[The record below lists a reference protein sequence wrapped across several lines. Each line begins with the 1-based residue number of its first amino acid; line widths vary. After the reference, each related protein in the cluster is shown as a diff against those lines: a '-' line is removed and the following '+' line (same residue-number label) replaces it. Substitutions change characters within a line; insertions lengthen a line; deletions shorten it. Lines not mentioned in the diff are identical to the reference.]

1 MKSLHTVFWGVS
13 ALLLIGVVLIAGYKA
28 WPVLFPKVA
37 VTAKLDPNCDLR
49 AGPCRITF
57 PQGEAVS
64 FEIQPHDIPVIAP
77 LKLRVELE
85 GLNPERVEVDFSGV
99 DMNMG
104 FNRPPLKEVA
114 PGRYAGDGM
123 LPVCVRDVMEW
134 EAKILLYTERG
145 LMVAPFR
152 FSTFKPGLSPL

>member
-1 MKSLHTVFWGVS
+1 MKSLHSVIWGVS
-13 ALLLIGVVLIAGYKA
+13 VLLLIGVVAIAGYKA
-28 WPVLFPKVA
+28 WPVLFPKAA
-37 VTAKLDPNCDLR
+37 VTAELDPKCDLR

-85 GLNPERVEVDFSGV
+85 GFAPERVEVDFSGV

-104 FNRPPLKEVA
+104 FNRPSLKAVS
-114 PGRYAGDGM
+114 PGRYSGDAL

-134 EAKILLYTERG
+134 EAKVLLYTKRG

-152 FSTFKPGLSPL
+152 FSTFKPGLSPP

>member
-1 MKSLHTVFWGVS
+1 MKNLRTVLWIVS
-13 ALLLIGVVLIAGYKA
+13 ALLLIGVVAVAGYKA
-28 WPVLFPKVA
+28 WPVLFPQAA
-37 VTAKLDPNCDLR
+37 VTAELDPNCDLR
-49 AGPCRITF
+49 AGPCRVAF
-57 PQGEAVS
+57 PQGETVA

-77 LKLRVELE
+77 LKLQVTLE
-85 GLNPERVEVDFSGV
+85 GLVPERVEVDFSGV

-104 FNRPPLKEVA
+104 FNRPPLEPVA
-114 PGRYAGDGM
+114 PGHYAGDGM

-134 EAKILLYTERG
+134 EAKVLLYTERG